1 MKTQAVTVDGELV
14 DPGAPEDAVEVHRF
28 MDFFIGPGWV
38 IHQLDD
44 ELCVVSLLKLDAPK
58 ARNLHAEV
66 LIAAIGVPEARTPKL
81 YGDVVFLTLK
91 PGLIS
96 RKPKF
101 RGLSQFHD
109 ELIIETFAAME
120 EAGV

>member
-1 MKTQAVTVDGELV
+1 MKAQAITVDGELR
-14 DPGAPEDAVEVHRF
+14 DPGAPDEAVEVYRF
-28 MDFFIGPGWV
+28 MDFFVGPGWV
-38 IHQLDD
+38 IHPLDE
-44 ELCVVSLLKLDAPK
+44 ELCVVSLLKPDAPN

-66 LIAAIGVPEARTPKL
+66 LLAALGVPEARRPKL
-81 YGDVVFLTLK
+81 YGDVVLLTLK

-96 RKPKF
+96 RKPRF

-109 ELIIETFAAME
+109 ELITGAFAAME